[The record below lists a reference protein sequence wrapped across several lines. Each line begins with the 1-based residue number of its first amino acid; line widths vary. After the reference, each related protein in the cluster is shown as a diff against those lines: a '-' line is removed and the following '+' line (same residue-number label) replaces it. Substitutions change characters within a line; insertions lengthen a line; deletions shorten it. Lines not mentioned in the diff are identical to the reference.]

1 MSKIFRPIVF
11 ALCLALLV
19 WMVIKA
25 GPMQLW
31 STLCSMPGTI
41 MLCVLL
47 WGVGYLL
54 NAASFR
60 EVLLA
65 VYPPFRST
73 PDGQKHR
80 STPDGQEQK
89 GMNFGQILRL
99 TIVGYVINYV
109 TPFGL
114 LGGEPY
120 RVLELKPAMGTEKA
134 TRSVVLYSTMHIV
147 SHFCFWVIAGV
158 VGYFCF
164 RTENKIEET
173 DGVSIALSLTGVVS
187 LFDWRHLPAGPRYK
201 ALGYELLSRMV
212 NVFEYMLIMQAM
224 GFASFGYCDA
234 FLCVAF
240 SSLFAN
246 VLFFSPMQMGTR
258 EGGILLALQ
267 HILPSQPAP
276 ELLAVALS
284 LSFATRIREVIWI
297 VVGLIIM
304 KRK

>member
-1 MSKIFRPIVF
+1 MSKILRTATFL
-11 ALCLALLV
+11 LCLGLLV
-19 WMVIKA
+19 WMVIQA
-25 GPMQLW
+25 GPVQLW
-31 STLCSMPGTI
+31 STLCSMPLAI
-41 MLCVLL
+41 FLCVLL

-65 VYPPFRST
+65 IYPPLRTHQSEEN
-73 PDGQKHR
+73 DGEM
-80 STPDGQEQK
+80 T
-89 GMNFGQILRL
+89 FLQILRL

-120 RVLELKPAMGTEKA
+120 RVLELKPIMGTEKA
-134 TRSVVLYSTMHIV
+134 SRSVVLYSTMHIA
-147 SHFCFWVIAGV
+147 SHLCFWGIAAIAGYTLYYGSSDNEGSPAV
-158 VGYFCF
+158 TVA
-164 RTENKIEET
+164 I
-173 DGVSIALSLTGVVS
+173 SLAGVVS
-187 LFDWRHLPAGPRYK
+187 LFDWRHLPARPRYK
-201 ALGYELLSRMV
+201 ALAYELVSRLV

-224 GFASFGYCDA
+224 GFGSFGYLEA

-258 EGGILLALQ
+258 EGGIFLALQ
-267 HILPSQPAP
+267 QLMPHQAAP
-276 ELLAVALS
+276 ELLPVALG

-297 VVGLIIM
+297 IIGLVLIKI
-304 KRK
+304 RK

>member
-11 ALCLALLV
+11 VLCLALLV

-65 VYPPFRST
+65 IHPPFRNAIE
-73 PDGQKHR
+73 
-80 STPDGQEQK
+80 GQEQK
-89 GMNFGQILRL
+89 GMTFGQILRL

-147 SHFCFWVIAGV
+147 SHFCFWAIAAV

-164 RTENKIEET
+164 RTENGVEET
-173 DGVSIALSLTGVVS
+173 DGVSIALSLTGVIS

-201 ALGYELLSRMV
+201 ALGYELLCRMV

-267 HILPSQPAP
+267 YILPGQTAP